1 MNFNKVLLA
10 AAITLGMVSAAQA
23 NTGQF
28 NFKGTVADTPCS
40 IMPGAL
46 DKDFDFG
53 ILSQASLNGGGKSYP
68 VSNTITLSNCSNAT
82 QDTATFAFA
91 GTVGHTTSVFDATG
105 VDNLG
110 IELSLNNRA
119 IAPNGTIDQQ
129 LHNGDN
135 TLTFEAIAVGAA
147 DGTTDPV
154 GLGVFNSVA
163 TFAITYS

>member
-10 AAITLGMVSAAQA
+10 AAISLGMASAAQA

-53 ILSQASLNGGGKSYP
+53 ILSQASLNAGGKSYA
-68 VSNTITLSNCSNAT
+68 VSNTIQLSNCSIAT

-91 GTVGHTTSVFDATG
+91 GTVGHSAGVFDATG

-110 IELSLNNRA
+110 IELSLNNQA
-119 IAPNGTIDQQ
+119 IAPNSSIDHK

-135 TLTFEAIAVGAA
+135 TLTFEAVAVGDA
-147 DGTTDPV
+147 DGTTKPV

>member
-1 MNFNKVLLA
+1 MNFNKKLLA
-10 AAITLGMVSAAQA
+10 AVVTLGMASAAQA
-23 NTGQF
+23 NSGQF

-40 IMPGAL
+40 IAPGAL

-68 VSNTITLSNCSNAT
+68 VSNTITLSNCSVAT
-82 QDTATFAFA
+82 KNTAKFAFV
-91 GTVGHTTSVFDATG
+91 GTVGHSTNVFDATG

-110 IELSLNNRA
+110 IELSLNNRV
-119 IAPNGTIDQQ
+119 ITPNGTIDQQ

-135 TLTFEAIAVGAA
+135 TLTFEAVAVGAA
-147 DGTTDPV
+147 DGVADPV

-163 TFAITYS
+163 TFTITYS